1 MLATVTGTPSLVQIH
16 LVRASDMTDS
26 SAASSVLQS
35 VTHDSAG
42 QAHIALRLKQF
53 ARLVCAAL
61 TIATVQYSFM
71 GMPHVP
77 WITGAGACAMLLS
90 EWLSR
95 RGALNASVLMLFIT
109 SGTIPFIIMWLG
121 AGLADSILLAFPVLL
136 MAAGQMLRP
145 RYFFLVMTAILLGV
159 ITIGV
164 SSTVGWRT
172 STQHDTEF
180 NRMTDSV
187 LMLLVSGTMVLFL
200 SRDMFNAMKRLR
212 LEIERHQE
220 SERNLSYLARHDSL
234 THLPNRMLANEL
246 IEQALR
252 SAERQD
258 SKLALLFVDLD
269 NFKDINDSMG
279 HAAGDD
285 FLKQVADR
293 LRAAVR
299 KGDIVC
305 RQGGDEFLV
314 GLIDVNV
321 SDDISDIA
329 EHRLAGIAQ
338 PFVVRDSEILASCS
352 IGIAVY
358 PHDGTDFEELLRHA
372 DLAMYEAKASGRNT
386 HRFFNEELNTNIQQN
401 LHLLSNLRLA
411 IAHQE
416 FVLHYQPVLD
426 LASGALI
433 GAEALVRWNSPSLG
447 LIAPLQFIT
456 AAEKSGLIVDIG
468 QWVMNEACRQM
479 RAWHDA
485 GATALTIAVNLSPVQ
500 FRRGNLEAL
509 IAQALEHSGLDPTC
523 LELEVT
529 ESTLVQ
535 DTEKF
540 IQSLQRLKALGIR
553 ISIDDFGTGY
563 SNLSYLQ
570 RFSVDTLKID
580 QSFVK
585 TLTTN
590 PQNQTLVTAMIQMA
604 KGLNLTT
611 IAEGIEDEA
620 TRALLARL
628 NCDQG
633 QGYGFA
639 KPLAPDDFWAYAQ
652 ANGRRAS
659 SSAA

>member
-1 MLATVTGTPSLVQIH
+1 
-16 LVRASDMTDS
+16 MTDPS
-26 SAASSVLQS
+26 IAKSVLQS
-35 VTHDSAG
+35 VAHDVDG

-53 ARLVCAAL
+53 ARLVCVAL
-61 TIATVQYSFM
+61 TIATVQYAFM

-90 EWLSR
+90 DWLSR
-95 RGALNASVLMLFIT
+95 HGSLNASVLLLFAT
-109 SGTIPFIIMWLG
+109 SGTVPFVIMWMG

-145 RYFFLVMTAILLGV
+145 RYFFSVMAAIVLGV
-159 ITIGV
+159 IIIGTA
-164 SSTVGWRT
+164 SILGWRT
-172 STQHDTEF
+172 STQQDTDF

-187 LMLLVSGTMVLFL
+187 LMLVVGGTMVLFL
-200 SRDMFNAMKRLR
+200 SRDMFNALQRLR
-212 LEIERHQE
+212 LEIVRHQA
-220 SERNLSYLARHDSL
+220 SERNLSYLARHDAL
-234 THLPNRMLANEL
+234 TRLPNRMLANEL
-246 IEQALR
+246 VEQALG

-269 NFKDINDSMG
+269 NFKDVNDSMG
-279 HAAGDD
+279 HAAGDE

-293 LRAAVR
+293 LRAGVR

-305 RQGGDEFLV
+305 RQGGDEFLLGLVDV
-314 GLIDVNV
+314 GDTG
-321 SDDISDIA
+321 DITGIA
-329 EHRLAGIAQ
+329 EHLLAGIAQ
-338 PFVVRDSEILASCS
+338 PFLVKDSEILVSCS

-358 PHDGTDFEELLRHA
+358 PNDGTHFDELLRHA

-386 HRFFNEELNTNIQQN
+386 YRFFDDELNTNIQQN

-411 IAHQE
+411 LAQQE
-416 FVLHYQPVLD
+416 FVLHYQPVID
-426 LASGALI
+426 LASGSLV

-447 LIAPLQFIT
+447 LVAPLQFIA

-468 QWVMNEACRQM
+468 QWVIEEACRQM
-479 RAWHDA
+479 HAWHTA
-485 GATALTIAVNLSPVQ
+485 GATGLTIAVNLSPVQ

-509 IAQALEHSGLDPTC
+509 ITQALAHSGLEPSC

-540 IQSLQRLKALGIR
+540 IQTLQRLKALGIR

-590 PQNQTLVTAMIQMA
+590 LQNQTLVTAIIQMA
-604 KGLNLTT
+604 KGLNLNT
-611 IAEGIEDEA
+611 IAEGIEDAE
-620 TRALLARL
+620 TRARL
-628 NCDQG
+628 IQLGCDQG

-639 KPLAPDDFWAYAQ
+639 KPLTPDDFWAFAQ
-652 ANGRRAS
+652 ASGS
-659 SSAA
+659 WVK

>member
-1 MLATVTGTPSLVQIH
+1 
-16 LVRASDMTDS
+16 MTDS

-42 QAHIALRLKQF
+42 QAHLALRLKQF

-77 WITGAGACAMLLS
+77 WITGAGAGAMLLS

-95 RGALNASVLMLFIT
+95 RGALNASVLLLFIT

-164 SSTVGWRT
+164 SSTLGWRT

-187 LMLLVSGTMVLFL
+187 LMLLVGGTMVLFL
-200 SRDMFNAMKRLR
+200 SRDMFNATKRLR

-220 SERNLSYLARHDSL
+220 SERNLSYLARHDPL

-314 GLIDVNV
+314 GLVDVNV
-321 SDDISDIA
+321 SDDISGIA
-329 EHRLAGIAQ
+329 EHLLAGIAQ

-358 PHDGTDFEELLRHA
+358 PHDGTDFEDLLRHA

-386 HRFFNEELNTNIQQN
+386 YRFFNEELNTNIQQN

-411 IAHQE
+411 IAHHE
-416 FVLHYQPVLD
+416 FVLHYQPILD

-447 LIAPLQFIT
+447 LVAPLQFIA

-479 RAWHDA
+479 RAWHDS
-485 GATALTIAVNLSPVQ
+485 GATGLTIAVNLSPVQ
-500 FRRGNLEAL
+500 FRRGNLEEL
-509 IAQALEHSGLDPTC
+509 IAQALEQSGLDPTC

-529 ESTLVQ
+529 ESTLIQ

-540 IQSLQRLKALGIR
+540 IQALQRLKALGIR

-590 PQNQTLVTAMIQMA
+590 PQNQTLVTAIIQMA
-604 KGLNLTT
+604 KGLNLNT
-611 IAEGIEDEA
+611 IAEGIENEA

-652 ANGRRAS
+652 AN
-659 SSAA
+659 AAV

>member
-1 MLATVTGTPSLVQIH
+1 
-16 LVRASDMTDS
+16 MTDS

-35 VTHDSAG
+35 VTHDSAR

-329 EHRLAGIAQ
+329 EHLLAGIAQ

-479 RAWHDA
+479 RAWHNA

-652 ANGRRAS
+652 AN
-659 SSAA
+659 AAV

>member
-1 MLATVTGTPSLVQIH
+1 
-16 LVRASDMTDS
+16 MTDS

-35 VTHDSAG
+35 VTHDNAG

-77 WITGAGACAMLLS
+77 WITGAGAGAMLLS

-121 AGLADSILLAFPVLL
+121 AGLADSILLAFSVLL

-164 SSTVGWRT
+164 SSTLGWRT

-187 LMLLVSGTMVLFL
+187 LMLLVGGTMVLFL

-220 SERNLSYLARHDSL
+220 SERNLSYLARHDPL

-314 GLIDVNV
+314 GLIDVTA
-321 SDDISDIA
+321 SDDISGVA
-329 EHRLAGIAQ
+329 SHLLAGIAQ

-386 HRFFNEELNTNIQQN
+386 YRFFNEELNTNIQQN

-411 IAHQE
+411 LAHQE

-590 PQNQTLVTAMIQMA
+590 PQNQTLVTAIIQMA

-620 TRALLARL
+620 TRSLLARL

-659 SSAA
+659 GSAA

>member
-1 MLATVTGTPSLVQIH
+1 
-16 LVRASDMTDS
+16 MTDPTV
-26 SAASSVLQS
+26 ASSVLQS
-35 VTHDSAG
+35 AAHDMEG

-53 ARLVCAAL
+53 AGLVFVAL
-61 TIATVQYSFM
+61 VIATVQYSFL

-77 WITGAGACAMLLS
+77 WITGAGACAILLS
-90 EWLSR
+90 VWLSR
-95 RGALNASVLMLFIT
+95 CGALNASVLLLFAT
-109 SGTIPFIIMWLG
+109 AGTIPFVIMWLG

-145 RYFFLVMTAILLGV
+145 RYFFSVMAAIISGV
-159 ITIGV
+159 IIIGI
-164 SSTVGWRT
+164 SSMLGWRT
-172 STQHDTEF
+172 SIQQDTEF

-187 LMLLVSGTMVLFL
+187 LMLLVGGTLVLFL

-212 LEIERHQE
+212 QEIERHQE
-220 SERNLSYLARHDSL
+220 SENNLSYLARHDPL

-252 SAERQD
+252 NAERQE
-258 SKLALLFVDLD
+258 SRLALLFVDLD
-269 NFKDINDSMG
+269 NFKDINDSLG

-285 FLKQVADR
+285 FLKQVAER
-293 LRAAVR
+293 LRAGVR

-314 GLIDVNV
+314 GLVNV
-321 SDDISDIA
+321 SNSDDISSVA
-329 EHRLAGIAQ
+329 EHLLAGIAQ
-338 PFVVRDSEILASCS
+338 PFLVRDSEILASCS
-352 IGIAVY
+352 IGIAVH
-358 PHDGTDFEELLRHA
+358 PHDGADFEELLRHA

-386 HRFFNEELNTNIQQN
+386 HRFFDDELNTNIQQN

-411 IAHQE
+411 IAQQE
-416 FVLHYQPVLD
+416 FVLHYQPVINLTTGT
-426 LASGALI
+426 LV

-447 LIAPLQFIT
+447 LVAPLQFIA

-468 QWVMNEACRQM
+468 QWVIEEACKQM
-479 RAWHDA
+479 HAWHAA
-485 GATALTIAVNLSPVQ
+485 GATGLTIAVNLSPVQ
-500 FRRGNLEAL
+500 FRRGNMEAL
-509 IAQALEHSGLDPTC
+509 IAGALAQSGLDPAC

-540 IQSLQRLKALGIR
+540 IQTLQHLKALGIR

-563 SNLSYLQ
+563 SNLAYLQ
-570 RFSVDTLKID
+570 RFAVDTLKID

-590 PQNQTLVTAMIQMA
+590 PQNQTLVTAIIQMA

-652 ANGRRAS
+652 AK
-659 SSAA
+659 AAV

>member
-1 MLATVTGTPSLVQIH
+1 
-16 LVRASDMTDS
+16 MTDS

-35 VTHDSAG
+35 VAHDSAG
-42 QAHIALRLKQF
+42 QAHISLRLKQF

-61 TIATVQYSFM
+61 TIATVQYYFM

-77 WITGAGACAMLLS
+77 MITGAGACAMLLS
-90 EWLSR
+90 EWLNR
-95 RGALNASVLMLFIT
+95 RGALNASVLLLFGT
-109 SGTIPFIIMWLG
+109 AGTIPFVIMWLG

-145 RYFFLVMTAILLGV
+145 RYFFFVMTAILLGV
-159 ITIGV
+159 IAIGTT
-164 SSTVGWRT
+164 SMMGWRT
-172 STQHDTEF
+172 STRQDTDF
-180 NRMTDSV
+180 NRMTDSL
-187 LMLLVSGTMVLFL
+187 LMLLVGGTMVLFL

-212 LEIERHQE
+212 LEIERYQE
-220 SERNLSYLARHDSL
+220 SERNLSYLARHDPL
-234 THLPNRMLANEL
+234 THLPNRMLASEL

-269 NFKDINDSMG
+269 NFKDVNDSMG

-314 GLIDVNV
+314 GLIDVET
-321 SDDISDIA
+321 SDDISGVA
-329 EHRLAGIAQ
+329 EHLLAGIAQ

-352 IGIAVY
+352 IGIAVH
-358 PHDGTDFEELLRHA
+358 PRDGADFEELLRHA

-386 HRFFNEELNTNIQQN
+386 YRFFDDELNTNIQQN

-411 IAHQE
+411 IAQQE
-416 FVLHYQPVLD
+416 FVLHYQPVIN
-426 LASGALI
+426 LATGDLI

-447 LIAPLQFIT
+447 LVAPLQFIA

-468 QWVMNEACRQM
+468 QWVMEEACRQM

-485 GATALTIAVNLSPVQ
+485 GATGLTIAVNLSPVQ
-500 FRRGNLEAL
+500 FRRGNLEEL
-509 IAQALEHSGLDPTC
+509 IAQALEQSGLDPAC

-540 IQSLQRLKALGIR
+540 IQALQRLTAMGIR

-590 PQNQTLVTAMIQMA
+590 PQNQTLVTAIIQMA
-604 KGLNLTT
+604 KGLNLNT

-620 TRALLARL
+620 TRALLAAL

-652 ANGRRAS
+652 ANGNCVNAS
-659 SSAA
+659 AEQGLAK

>member
-1 MLATVTGTPSLVQIH
+1 
-16 LVRASDMTDS
+16 MTDP
-26 SAASSVLQS
+26 SAANSVLQS
-35 VTHDSAG
+35 VTHDFDS

-53 ARLVCAAL
+53 ARLVCGGL
-61 TIATVQYSFM
+61 TVATVQYSFM

-77 WITGAGACAMLLS
+77 WITGAGAIAMLLAD
-90 EWLSR
+90 WLGR
-95 RGALNASVLMLFIT
+95 HGALNASVLLLFGT
-109 SGTIPFIIMWLG
+109 SGTVPFVIMWMG
-121 AGLADSILLAFPVLL
+121 AGLADSILLGFPVLL

-145 RYFFLVMTAILLGV
+145 RYFFFVMAAIILGV
-159 ITIGV
+159 VAIGTT
-164 SSTVGWRT
+164 SMLGWRT
-172 STQHDTEF
+172 STQQDTDF

-187 LMLLVSGTMVLFL
+187 LMLLVGGTMVLFL
-200 SRDMFNAMKRLR
+200 SRDMFNAMRRLR
-212 LEIERHQE
+212 LEIVRYQE
-220 SERNLSYLARHDSL
+220 SERNLSYLARHDPL

-258 SKLALLFVDLD
+258 SQLALLFVDLD

-293 LRAAVR
+293 LRGVVR

-314 GLIDVNV
+314 GLVDVGD
-321 SDDISDIA
+321 SGDISGIA
-329 EHRLAGIAQ
+329 DNLLAAIAQ
-338 PFVVRDSEILASCS
+338 PFVVRESEILASCS
-352 IGIAVY
+352 IGIAVH
-358 PHDGTDFEELLRHA
+358 PHDGADFEELLRHA

-386 HRFFNEELNTNIQQN
+386 CRFFDDELNTNIQQN

-411 IAHQE
+411 IAQQE
-416 FVLHYQPVLD
+416 FVLHYQPVID
-426 LASGALI
+426 LATGKLI

-447 LIAPLQFIT
+447 LVAPLQFIA

-468 QWVMNEACRQM
+468 QWVITEACQQM
-479 RAWHDA
+479 RAWHAA
-485 GATALTIAVNLSPVQ
+485 GATGLTIAVNLSPVQ
-500 FRRGNLEAL
+500 FRRGNMEEL
-509 IAQALEHSGLDPTC
+509 IAQALSLSGLDPAC

-529 ESTLVQ
+529 EFTLVQ

-540 IQSLQRLKALGIR
+540 IQTLQRLKALGIR

-570 RFSVDTLKID
+570 RFAVDTLKID

-585 TLTTN
+585 TLTSN
-590 PQNQTLVTAMIQMA
+590 AQNQTLVTAIIQMA

-611 IAEGIEDEA
+611 IAEGIEDIA
-620 TRALLARL
+620 TRDQLLAL
-628 NCDQG
+628 GCDQG

-639 KPLAPDDFWAYAQ
+639 KPLAPEDFWAYTQ
-652 ANGRRAS
+652 AKG
-659 SSAA
+659 SAAKASAVQGLAK

>member
-1 MLATVTGTPSLVQIH
+1 
-16 LVRASDMTDS
+16 MTDPS
-26 SAASSVLQS
+26 VASSVLQS
-35 VTHDSAG
+35 AAHDMEG

-53 ARLVCAAL
+53 AGLVFVAL
-61 TIATVQYSFM
+61 GIATVQYSFM
-71 GMPHVP
+71 GLPHVP
-77 WITGAGACAMLLS
+77 WITGVGACAMLLS
-90 EWLSR
+90 VWLNR
-95 RGALNASVLMLFIT
+95 RGAVNASVLLLFAT
-109 SGTIPFIIMWLG
+109 SGTIPFVLMWLG

-136 MAAGQMLRP
+136 MAAGQILRP
-145 RYFFLVMTAILLGV
+145 RYFLLVMAAIVLGV
-159 ITIGV
+159 VTIGTT
-164 SSTVGWRT
+164 SMLGWRT
-172 STQHDTEF
+172 STHHDTDF

-187 LMLLVSGTMVLFL
+187 LMLLVGGTMVLFL
-200 SRDMFNAMKRLR
+200 SRDMFNAMTRLR

-220 SERNLSYLARHDSL
+220 SESKLSYLARHDPL
-234 THLPNRMLANEL
+234 THLPNRMLADEL

-252 SAERQD
+252 NAGRQD
-258 SKLALLFVDLD
+258 AKLALLFVDLD

-279 HAAGDD
+279 HAVGDE

-293 LRAAVR
+293 LRVGVR

-314 GLIDVNV
+314 GLVDVNDV
-321 SDDISDIA
+321 SDISSIA
-329 EHRLAGIAQ
+329 EHLLSGIAQ
-338 PFVVRDSEILASCS
+338 PFLLRDSEILASCS
-352 IGIAVY
+352 IGIAVH
-358 PHDGTDFEELLRHA
+358 PHDGASFEELLRHA

-386 HRFFNEELNTNIQQN
+386 YRFFDDQLNTNIQQN

-411 IAHQE
+411 ITQQE
-416 FVLHYQPVLD
+416 FVLHYQPIID

-447 LIAPLQFIT
+447 LVVPLQFIA

-468 QWVMNEACRQM
+468 QWVINEACRQM

-485 GATALTIAVNLSPVQ
+485 GATGLTIAVNLSPVQ
-500 FRRGNLEAL
+500 FRRGNLEGL

-540 IQSLQRLKALGIR
+540 IQALQRLTALGIR

-585 TLTTN
+585 TLTSN
-590 PQNQTLVTAMIQMA
+590 PQNQTLVTAIIQMA

-620 TRALLARL
+620 TRALLAQL

-652 ANGRRAS
+652 S
-659 SSAA
+659 SRPSLRT

>member
-1 MLATVTGTPSLVQIH
+1 
-16 LVRASDMTDS
+16 MTDS

>member
-1 MLATVTGTPSLVQIH
+1 
-16 LVRASDMTDS
+16 MTDPTS
-26 SAASSVLQS
+26 ASSVLQS
-35 VTHDSAG
+35 VANDTDG
-42 QAHIALRLKQF
+42 QAHVALRLKQF
-53 ARLVCAAL
+53 TRLVCVAL
-61 TIATVQYSFM
+61 AIATVQYSFM

-77 WITGAGACAMLLS
+77 WITGTGVCAMLLS
-90 EWLSR
+90 DWLCR
-95 RGALNASVLMLFIT
+95 RGALSASVLLLFAT
-109 SGTIPFIIMWLG
+109 AGTIPFVIMWLG

-145 RYFFLVMTAILLGV
+145 RYFFAVMAAIISGV
-159 ITIGV
+159 IVIGT
-164 SSTVGWRT
+164 SSMMGWRT
-172 STQHDTEF
+172 STQQDTDF

-187 LMLLVSGTMVLFL
+187 LMLLVGGTLVLFL
-200 SRDMFNAMKRLR
+200 SRDMFNALKRLR
-212 LEIERHQE
+212 MEIERHQE
-220 SERNLSYLARHDSL
+220 SERNLSYLARHDPL

-246 IEQALR
+246 VEQALR
-252 SAERQD
+252 SAQRQD

-269 NFKDINDSMG
+269 NFKGINDSMG

-285 FLKQVADR
+285 FLVQVADR
-293 LRAAVR
+293 LRSTVR

-314 GLIDVNV
+314 GLMDVNASEDV
-321 SDDISDIA
+321 SGV
-329 EHRLAGIAQ
+329 AGQLLSSIAQ
-338 PFVVRDSEILASCS
+338 PFAVQGSEILASCS

-358 PHDGTDFEELLRHA
+358 PRDGTHFEALLRHA
-372 DLAMYEAKASGRNT
+372 DLAMYEAKSSGRNT
-386 HRFFNEELNTNIQQN
+386 YRFFDDELNTNIQQN

-411 IAHQE
+411 IAQQE
-416 FVLHYQPVLD
+416 FVLHYQPVID
-426 LASGALI
+426 LATGRLV

-447 LIAPLQFIT
+447 LVAPLQFIA

-468 QWVMNEACRQM
+468 QWVIEEACRQM
-479 RAWHDA
+479 RAWHAA
-485 GATALTIAVNLSPVQ
+485 GATGLTIAVNLSPVQ
-500 FRRGNLEAL
+500 FRRGNVETL
-509 IAQALEHSGLDPTC
+509 IAGALQQSGLDPAC

-540 IQSLQRLKALGIR
+540 IETLQRLKALGIR

-563 SNLSYLQ
+563 SNLAYLQ

-585 TLTTN
+585 ALTTN
-590 PQNQTLVTAMIQMA
+590 PQNQTLVTAIIQMA

-620 TRALLARL
+620 TRALLVEL

-639 KPLAPDDFWAYAQ
+639 KPLASDAFWAYAQ
-652 ANGRRAS
+652 MRA
-659 SSAA
+659 AA

>member
-1 MLATVTGTPSLVQIH
+1 
-16 LVRASDMTDS
+16 MTDS

-159 ITIGV
+159 ITIGI

-285 FLKQVADR
+285 FLKQVANR

-329 EHRLAGIAQ
+329 EHLLAGIAQ

-652 ANGRRAS
+652 AN
-659 SSAA
+659 AAV

>member
-1 MLATVTGTPSLVQIH
+1 
-16 LVRASDMTDS
+16 MTDS

-77 WITGAGACAMLLS
+77 WITGAGAGAMLLS

-95 RGALNASVLMLFIT
+95 RGALNASVLMLFAT
-109 SGTIPFIIMWLG
+109 SGTIPFVIMWLG

-159 ITIGV
+159 IVIGTA
-164 SSTVGWRT
+164 SILGWRT

-187 LMLLVSGTMVLFL
+187 LMLLVGGTMVLFL

-220 SERNLSYLARHDSL
+220 SERNLSYLARHDPL

-314 GLIDVNV
+314 GLIDVTA
-321 SDDISDIA
+321 SDDISGVA
-329 EHRLAGIAQ
+329 SHLLAGIAQ

-386 HRFFNEELNTNIQQN
+386 YRFFNEELNTNIQQN

-411 IAHQE
+411 LAHQE

-590 PQNQTLVTAMIQMA
+590 PQNQTLVTAIIQMA
-604 KGLNLTT
+604 KGLNLNT
-611 IAEGIEDEA
+611 IAEGIEDET

-659 SSAA
+659 GSAA